1 METINEEKKV
11 RKTKQDEFVDTPK
24 GGNVADDLA
33 KAILNQINQSIMNLG
48 GAGSKVDPKNA
59 PAIALE
65 VIKLINPY
73 FKFTKK
79 NSFNP
84 KRRPIYRLN
93 SLDIA
98 SRNELIKID
107 PRFCNIICRCEQISE
122 GEIVDAINRNCG
134 ATSIKGVKKRV
145 RPGAGKCQGGF
156 CEPLVMKILARELN
170 LDIKDISLDNKKS
183 YILLNKTKA
192 GDEFD

>member
-65 VIKLINPY
+65 IEKKANKIREDQAKFAEKIIKDKENLVFLSIPTIYKQFQPSFTVSINGCTIKVPCDGKTY
-73 FKFTKK
+73 KIHKVYA
-79 NSFNP
+79 NE
-84 KRRPIYRLN
+84 IYRRLRHIDEKVQSMRANNNIQEIN
-93 SLDIA
+93 S
-98 SRNELIKID
+98 
-107 PRFCNIICRCEQISE
+107 II
-122 GEIVDAINRNCG
+122 
-134 ATSIKGVKKRV
+134 
-145 RPGAGKCQGGF
+145 
-156 CEPLVMKILARELN
+156 
-170 LDIKDISLDNKKS
+170 
-183 YILLNKTKA
+183 
-192 GDEFD
+192 